1 MNGYVYHFVKNRPV
15 SGRPHHQGGH
25 SRGLS
30 YTSGDFQDA
39 IEYDLPHIDSMV
51 CLRLSRQIE
60 SYLLKCQFNF
70 ASEERERLCSHSWR
84 EEDFILEFLIL
95 LVLIQVTNVVFILS
109 ISNTLCM

>member
-1 MNGYVYHFVKNRPV
+1 MNGYVYHFVEIQCPFCHLNFNVKNRPV

-51 CLRLSRQIE
+51 SIRLTRQIE
-60 SYLLKCQFNF
+60 SLLINYIQF
-70 ASEERERLCSHSWR
+70 
-84 EEDFILEFLIL
+84 
-95 LVLIQVTNVVFILS
+95 
-109 ISNTLCM
+109 